1 MNKKTLLTSKT
12 ISLLDDKITSNN
24 PVTTQTIKIPRRR
37 RKAPESPQH
46 SGASSHTTKK
56 SPRSYRSK
64 IPQGPKKKKSRHV
77 SHPIQT
83 EKKEARQGKEA
94 KKRTIQLAPRFESE
108 NSIKSRTIQGTCT
121 KPSMGSQ
128 VNPRLCSM
136 FRIIYL
142 FSSIFQERGGD
153 GEKKHGPR
161 GPWH

>member
-64 IPQGPKKKKSRHV
+64 IPQGPKKKVATRKPSNSKR
-77 SHPIQT
+77 
-83 EKKEARQGKEA
+83 KKRGAPREGS

-153 GEKKHGPR
+153 REKKHGPR